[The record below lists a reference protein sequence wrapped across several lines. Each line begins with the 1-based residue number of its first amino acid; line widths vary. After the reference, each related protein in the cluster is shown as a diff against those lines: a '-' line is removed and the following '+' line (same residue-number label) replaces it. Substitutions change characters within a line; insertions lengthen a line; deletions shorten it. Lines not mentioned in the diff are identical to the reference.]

1 MITKIERWAWWGG
14 ATLAGIAG
22 MVNSVGFLSYAHQ
35 AVTHLTGTTTLISLT
50 IVNQKR
56 AEWLHLVMVVL
67 AFVLG
72 AAISGF
78 LIQHSTLKLGRRYGA
93 VLLLESALL
102 GCAAALMKSNSIVG
116 SYFASAACGLQN
128 AMASTYSGSLLRTTH
143 LSGMFTDVGAALG
156 HWARGIE
163 VDWLRVRLSG
173 LIIVS
178 FGIGGIVGALLFQKL
193 QYATLYVPAAFTG
206 IVGIGYTAY
215 AHAKRSRQPGKDA
228 S

>member
-1 MITKIERWAWWGG
+1 MITKMERWAWWGG

-35 AVTHLTGTTTLISLT
+35 AVTHLTGTTTLISLA
-50 IVNQKR
+50 VVHQKP
-56 AEWLHLVMVVL
+56 AEWLHLLMVVL

-93 VLLLESALL
+93 VLLLESGLL
-102 GCAAALMKSNSIVG
+102 GCAAALMKSHSVEG

-156 HWARGIE
+156 HWARGIK

-193 QYATLYVPAAFTG
+193 QYATLYVPAVFTG

-215 AHAKRSRQPGKDA
+215 AHAKRIKSPTNDA

>member
-14 ATLAGIAG
+14 ATLAVIAG
-22 MVNSVGFLSYAHQ
+22 MVNAVGFLSYAHQ
-35 AVTHLTGTTTLISLT
+35 AVTHLTGTTTLISLAL
-50 IVNQKR
+50 VDQEPV
-56 AEWLHLVMVVL
+56 EWLHLLLVVL

-93 VLLLESALL
+93 VLLLESVLL
-102 GCAAALMKSNSIVG
+102 GCAAALMKSHAVLG

-128 AMASTYSGSLLRTTH
+128 AMATTYSGSLLRTTH

-156 HWARGIE
+156 HWARGIG

-178 FGIGGIVGALLFQKL
+178 FGIGGFVGALLFRKL
-193 QYATLYVPAAFTG
+193 QYATLYVPAVFTG

-215 AHAKRSRQPGKDA
+215 AHAKRARDPVA
-228 S
+228 